1 MTLSGVIQ
9 QINVKPSTP
18 GERGLP
24 KKPVDSALVT
34 REGVRGDFNIYRHEK
49 LRDDPDSALLLMS
62 IEKIRELNSEGWPI
76 RPGDLGENFTVAG
89 IPYSE
94 FVVGKVFAVG
104 QLRLQIARRCDP
116 CTNLYGLPY
125 VGSSKG
131 PEFLKVM
138 LGRRGWYARVLEEGW
153 VKTGD
158 KIVDLTDEVTVPAR
172 DPQSL

>member
-1 MTLSGVIQ
+1 VIQ
-9 QINVKPSTP
+9 QVNVKPSTP

-24 KKPVDSALVT
+24 KKPVGSANVT
-34 REGVRGDFNIYRHEK
+34 RKGVQGDFNLYRHEK
-49 LRDDPDSALLLMS
+49 LRDDPDSALLLMP
-62 IEKIRELNSEGWPI
+62 IEMIGELNSEGWPI
-76 RPGDLGENFTVAG
+76 RPGDLGENFTISG

-94 FVVGKVFAVG
+94 FAVGKIYAVG

-138 LGRRGWYARVLEEGW
+138 LGRRGWYARVLEEGP
-153 VKTGD
+153 VTTGD
-158 KIVDLTDEVTVPAR
+158 EIVDVTDEVGVPAEN
-172 DPQSL
+172 PHPV